1 MKPLHIA
8 YYTNTY
14 LPVVSG
20 VVRSVQSFRQAL
32 SALGHNVFIFAQ
44 EDDYED
50 TEPFIF
56 RYPSLRLPLGVDIPA
71 ALPVSSFVDQLLPKL
86 KLDVIHTHHPFLLGQ
101 TAANKARDYNLPLV
115 FTFHTQYHEYTH
127 YIPFSQEQVQE
138 FIKDRIMNWLREYM
152 RKCQHIVIPSE
163 SMRSILVNDYGLVD
177 RFTVIPTGVDV
188 TPYHRARGES
198 LRARWSWGDDKVII
212 SVGRLAE
219 EKNWTTLL
227 QAFALALEKQKNLRL
242 VLVGDGPQASALR
255 QLAGE
260 LGITE
265 RVLFPGRVP
274 FEKIP
279 KHLKAADLFA
289 FASVTETQGL
299 VTLEALAAG
308 LPVAAVAGPGTQ
320 DIIDD
325 GVQGLLVKND
335 PHELANGIVK
345 LIGNPDLM
353 ARFKSAALQKAQE
366 YDHKQL
372 ARQMLKVYKQ
382 AIQDKKEGQSVS
394 VLDKAALMD
403 AQQVT
408 A

>member
-1 MKPLHIA
+1 MHIA
-8 YYTNTY
+8 YFTNTY

-20 VVRSVQSFRQAL
+20 VVRSVQSFRDAL
-32 SALGHNVFIFAQ
+32 SALGHNVFVFAQ

-56 RYPSLRLPLGVDIPA
+56 RYPSLKLPLPGDIPT

-101 TAANKARDYNLPLV
+101 TAATKARDLNLPLV

-127 YIPFSQEQVQE
+127 YVPFSQEQVQE
-138 FIKDRIMNWLREYM
+138 FIKEKVMNWLREYM

-177 RFTVIPTGVDV
+177 RFTVIPTGLDIA
-188 TPYHRARGES
+188 PYKEADGTL
-198 LRARWSWGDDKVII
+198 LRAGWNWPDDKVII

-227 QAFALALEKQKNLRL
+227 QAFALALQEQPNLRL
-242 VLVGDGPQASALR
+242 VLVGDGPQAQALR
-255 QLAGE
+255 QLTGE

-265 RVLFPGRVP
+265 RVLFAGRVP
-274 FEKIP
+274 FEQVP
-279 KHLKAADLFA
+279 NYLKAADMFA

-299 VTLEALAAG
+299 ATLEAMAAG
-308 LPVAAVAGPGTQ
+308 LPVVAVAASGTQ
-320 DIIDD
+320 DIVED
-325 GVQGLLVKND
+325 GSHGFLVRND
-335 PHELANGIVK
+335 PEDLSNGIVK
-345 LIGNPDLM
+345 LIGDSDLM
-353 ARFKSAALQKAQE
+353 GTFKLAALRTSRA
-366 YDHKQL
+366 YDNKRL
-372 ARQMLKVYKQ
+372 ARKMLKVYER
-382 AIQDKKEGQSVS
+382 AIRDKKDGQYVAVQDKASLV
-394 VLDKAALMD
+394 D
-403 AQQVT
+403 AQPVI